1 MPTSF
6 TTLSGAA
13 APYLEENVS
22 TNVISLQKPHGQT
35 SDTDDPRDEIF
46 SGLRFDENGKERPGF
61 VLNRPEYRDAK
72 FIVTGANFGCASSRE
87 AAVTALANF
96 GIRCVVAPSVGDI
109 FFNNCFKF
117 GVLPIIL
124 PEDDVLALAAEAA
137 PGAPS
142 AVFTADLIKGELI
155 SPSGRT
161 LAIPLPAFR
170 RQQLL
175 EGLDEVELTRKRA
188 AEIAEFHRA
197 AGGRQPWIYDLARAS
212 VRAM

>member
-1 MPTSF
+1 MATCF

-22 TNVISLQKPHGQT
+22 TNVISVQKPHGQGA
-35 SDTDDPRDEIF
+35 DTDDPRDELF
-46 SGLRFDENGKERPGF
+46 SGLRFDENGKERPEF
-61 VLNRPEYRDAK
+61 VLNRPEFRDAK

-87 AAVTALANF
+87 AAVIALTAF
-96 GIRCVVAPSVGDI
+96 GIRCVIAPSIGDI
-109 FFNNCFKF
+109 FFNNCFRF

-142 AVFTADLIKGELI
+142 AVFSADLVKSELVT
-155 SPSGRT
+155 PSGRR
-161 LAIPLPAFR
+161 LGIPLPAFR

-175 EGLDEVELTRKRA
+175 EGLDEVELTLRRA
-188 AEIAEFHRA
+188 DEIAEFQRSA
-197 AGGRQPWIYDLARAS
+197 SERQPWIY
-212 VRAM
+212 